1 MKNTNINNA
10 TETFPVERWKG
21 VTRIFAGLFLL
32 ATAFPL
38 PFLPSS
44 INQAYAQQAETGVLN
59 VEVFDSKKNPVAG
72 IKIKIYDNLGQQ
84 VAEKLTDEKGQV
96 QILGLK
102 GTYTLETSSE
112 KYDTRIE
119 ENLEI
124 TNNSKASV
132 SIELIEKLGVVVEV
146 ESQSSSIVER
156 QDQPAG
162 ELKPKDLRQIPTLTR
177 EFDGAIATIPNV
189 IRPPDGKVSI
199 KGAREDQSLLLING
213 VDGTDPSTGAPT
225 KNIPLE
231 SISSVKVYTNP
242 YLPEYGRFTG
252 GLVKVETKRGGDKF
266 KADLTDF
273 FPEPRFRGGK
283 LFGFANVSP
292 RLHLEGPIVKDRI
305 FFAQGL
311 EFDVDKR
318 PVRGLASPVNEI
330 KRQVFRAFTQL
341 DFVISPNHT
350 FTATINGSLRRLQHI
365 GLDFFNPQN
374 VAPDQNGNDFT
385 LGGVDR
391 INLSNGSLLETFFQY
406 KRVRS
411 EVTGKGNDIMT
422 FTPLKR
428 EGNYFHR
435 EDRATERYQLAVTNT
450 FAKMKTANGEHNVK
464 LGIDLS
470 YVDNEGNTNN
480 NTVNINRLDK
490 TTTQRIQYFT
500 VGSLNT
506 NNTQAAAFAQDQ
518 WIVNKRFSVDYGIR
532 FEAQKATAGVSL
544 MPRLASAYSL
554 DKNGN
559 TVLRGA
565 VGLFYDKI
573 PLNVLSFLNA
583 PNQTVTDF
591 ALDGITPIGS
601 PRTFVNLIAARPNG
615 KPNRGNDFAA
625 PRNLTVNLELNQKI
639 TSNALLKIAYLQS
652 RTDND
657 LYISPVLENGVNAI
671 KLFNNGRNRYRSI
684 EITTSVK
691 LPKVPG
697 GETKNDLSFSYVRS
711 RAEGELNDFNTYFGD
726 FPDPVIRPNQ
736 FGRLPSD
743 APNRFLTRGTFSL
756 PYRFTVVPLLDI
768 HTGFPYSIRDEQQ
781 NFVGQRNSARFPRF
795 ASLDMSVSKD
805 IKIRDKYNA
814 QLTINMFNVTSHF
827 NPRNVKANIADPE
840 FGVFFANYRRFYR
853 LDFAFSW

>member
-1 MKNTNINNA
+1 MKNTKINDA
-10 TETFPVERWKG
+10 IQAFSLERWKG
-21 VTRIFAGLFLL
+21 VSRVFAGLFLL
-32 ATAFPL
+32 ASAFPL
-38 PFLPSS
+38 PLLPNSVTP
-44 INQAYAQQAETGVLN
+44 AYSQQAETGILN

-72 IKIKIYDNLGQQ
+72 VKIKIYDLQGQQ
-84 VAEKLTDEKGQV
+84 VAEKSTDEKGQA
-96 QILGLK
+96 QIPGLK

-124 TNNSKASV
+124 SSGSKASV
-132 SIELIEKLGVVVEV
+132 SIELIEKLGVVVEI
-146 ESQSSSIVER
+146 ESQSSNIVER

-162 ELKPKDLRQIPTLTR
+162 ELKPKDLRQIPTLTK
-177 EFDGAIATIPNV
+177 EFDGAIGIIPNV

-199 KGAREDQSLLLING
+199 KGSREDQSLLLING

-252 GLVKVETKRGGDKF
+252 GVIKVETKRGGDKF

-292 RLHLEGPIVKDRI
+292 RLHLEGPILKDKI

-311 EFDVDKR
+311 EFDVDKK
-318 PVRGLASPVNEI
+318 PVRGLPSPINEI
-330 KRQVFRAFTQL
+330 KRQVFRTFTQI
-341 DFVISPNHT
+341 DFILSPNHT

-391 INLSNGSLLETFFQY
+391 ITLSNGSLLETFFQY

-411 EVTGKGNDIMT
+411 EVRGKGDDIMT
-422 FTPLKR
+422 FTPLRR

-450 FAKMKTANGEHNVK
+450 FAPIETGAGKHSVK
-464 LGIDLS
+464 VGIDLS
-470 YVDNEGNTNN
+470 YVDNQGTTNH

-490 TTTQRIQYFT
+490 TTTQKIQYFT
-500 VGSLNT
+500 VGSLDT
-506 NNTQAAAFAQDQ
+506 NNTQAAAFVQDQ
-518 WIVNKRFSVDYGIR
+518 WLVNKRFSFDYGIR
-532 FEAQKATAGVSL
+532 FEAQKATAGVSV

-554 DKNGN
+554 DKDGD
-559 TVLRGA
+559 TVIRGA
-565 VGLFYDKI
+565 VGLFYDKV
-573 PLNVLSFLNA
+573 PLNVLAFPNA
-583 PNQTVTDF
+583 PTQTVTDF
-591 ALDGITPIGS
+591 ALDGITPIGA
-601 PRTFVNLIAARPNG
+601 PRSFLNIIAPRPSG
-615 KPNRGNDFAA
+615 KPNRGNDFSA
-625 PRNLTVNLELNQKI
+625 PRNLTFNIELNQKI
-639 TSNALLKIAYLQS
+639 TSNALLKVAYLQS

-657 LYISPVLENGVNAI
+657 LYISPVTENGINAI
-671 KLFNNGRNRYRSI
+671 KLFNDGRNRYRSL
-684 EITTSVK
+684 EVTTSVK
-691 LPKVPG
+691 LPKIG
-697 GETKNDLSFSYVRS
+697 GETKNDISFSYVRS
-711 RAEGELNDFNTYFGD
+711 RAQGELNDFNTYFGD

-736 FGRLPSD
+736 FGRLSSD
-743 APNRFLTRGTFSL
+743 APNRFLARGTFSL
-756 PYRFTVVPLLDI
+756 PYRFTIVPLLDI
-768 HTGFPYSIRDEQQ
+768 HTGFPYSIRDEKQD
-781 NFVGQRNSARFPRF
+781 FVGERNSARFPRF

-814 QLTINMFNVTSHF
+814 QLTINLFNVASHF

-853 LDFAFSW
+853 LDFGFSW

>member
-1 MKNTNINNA
+1 MENTKTNNTIQA
-10 TETFPVERWKG
+10 FSLGRWKKLSQA
-21 VTRIFAGLFLL
+21 FAGLFLL

-38 PFLPSS
+38 PILPNSVTP
-44 INQAYAQQAETGVLN
+44 AYSQQVEAGTLT

-72 IKIKIYDNLGQQ
+72 IKIKIYDNQGQQ
-84 VAEKLTDEKGQV
+84 VAEKVTDEKGQAL
-96 QILGLK
+96 IPNLK
-102 GTYTLETSSE
+102 GVYTLETSSE

-119 ENLEI
+119 ENLDI
-124 TNNSKASV
+124 ANGAKASV

-146 ESQSSSIVER
+146 QSQSSNIVER

-162 ELKPKDLRQIPTLTR
+162 ELKLKDLKQIPTMTK
-177 EFDGAIATIPNV
+177 EFDGAIGTIPNV

-199 KGAREDQSLLLING
+199 KGSREDQSLLLING

-252 GLVKVETKRGGDKF
+252 GVIKVETKRGGDKF

-292 RLHLEGPIVKDRI
+292 RLHLEGPILKDKA

-311 EFDVDKR
+311 EFDVDKK
-318 PVRGLASPVNEI
+318 PVRGLPSPLNEI
-330 KRQVFRAFTQL
+330 KRQVFRSFTQL
-341 DFVISPNHT
+341 DFIFNPNHT
-350 FTATINGSLRRLQHI
+350 FTVTLNGSLRRLQHV
-365 GLDFFNPQN
+365 GLDFFNPQKVSPN
-374 VAPDQNGNDFT
+374 QNGNDLT
-385 LGGVDR
+385 IGGVDR
-391 INLSNGSLLETFFQY
+391 ITLSNGSLLETFFQY

-411 EVTGKGNDIMT
+411 EVFGKGDETMT
-422 FTPLKR
+422 FTPLRR

-435 EDRATERYQLAVTNT
+435 EDRATERYQLAITNT
-450 FAKMKTANGEHNVK
+450 FAPIEVGKGKHSVK
-464 LGIDLS
+464 AGIDLS
-470 YVDNEGNTNN
+470 YVDNEGNSRNSAVDIT
-480 NTVNINRLDK
+480 RLDG
-490 TTTQRIQYFT
+490 TRNQRIQYFT

-506 NNTQAAAFAQDQ
+506 NNTQAAAFIQDQ
-518 WIVNKRFSVDYGIR
+518 WLVNKRFSFDYGVR
-532 FEAQKATAGVSL
+532 FEAQKATAGVSV
-544 MPRLASAYSL
+544 MPRLASAYSF
-554 DKNGN
+554 DSNGN

-573 PLNVLSFLNA
+573 PLNVLSFTNA

-591 ALDGITPIGS
+591 ATDGITPIGS
-601 PRTFVNLIAARPNG
+601 PKTFLNLIAPRPNG
-615 KPNRGNDFAA
+615 KPNLGNDFAA
-625 PRNLTVNLELNQKI
+625 PRNLTFNVELNQKI
-639 TSNALLKIAYLQS
+639 TSNALLKVAYLQS

-657 LYISPVLENGVNAI
+657 LYISPVTENGINAI
-671 KLFNNGRNRYRSI
+671 KLFNDGRNRYRSF
-684 EITTSVK
+684 EVTTNVQ
-691 LPKVPG
+691 LPKFG
-697 GETKNDLSFSYVRS
+697 GETKNDISFSYIRS
-711 RAEGELNDFNTYFGD
+711 RAQGELNDFNTYFGD
-726 FPDPVIRPNQ
+726 FPDPIIRPNQ
-736 FGRLPSD
+736 FGRVSSD

-768 HTGFPYSIRDEQQ
+768 HTGFPYSIRDEKQ

-795 ASLDMSVSKD
+795 ASLDMAISKD
-805 IKIRDKYNA
+805 IKVRDKYNA
-814 QLTINMFNVTSHF
+814 QFTINLFNVTSHF